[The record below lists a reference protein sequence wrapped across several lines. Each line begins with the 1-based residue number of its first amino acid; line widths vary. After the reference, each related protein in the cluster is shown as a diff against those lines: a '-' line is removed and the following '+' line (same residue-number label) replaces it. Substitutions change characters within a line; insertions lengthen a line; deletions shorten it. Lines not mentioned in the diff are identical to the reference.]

1 MEFGSFTLVKK
12 RSLGF
17 GKRRKETF
25 ERRRVLWGG
34 KLVVV
39 LVTAEKEEAE
49 AVVEREDA
57 IVMKES
63 DNENE
68 KMIQSV
74 ECF

>member
-1 MEFGSFTLVKK
+1 M
-12 RSLGF
+12 
-17 GKRRKETF
+17 
-25 ERRRVLWGG
+25 
-34 KLVVV
+34 VV

-49 AVVEREDA
+49 AVVEREDV